1 MRKKSVASV
10 TMLGAWGLA
19 WLAFFHVGP
28 AIAAGVDC
36 GPVSNTS
43 ADLPRTTTIGT
54 NQAGTGAHAMGT
66 ALAAVGS
73 NHTPIS
79 VRVQPHSG
87 PNAWISLLQN
97 GELEFGIIN
106 TIDSYMAMTGTGNFG
121 KPSPALRVVSGGV
134 FPFFTGI
141 FVRDRS
147 DIKELKDLRG
157 KRVAWDYGGHAAN
170 QTFLNAAL
178 EIAGVKPSEV
188 IQVRVSN
195 MADGTQGVTEG
206 RVDATNTG
214 VGIAIDEEANAR
226 EPIRFLSVPNTEAA
240 NKILAKVGASVAKA
254 PASAGVKE
262 GANMIGY
269 PLTLSGSTKVSER
282 TVYTLVKA
290 WWEHLGEIQPKHP
303 LLKRWTKET
312 QAITN
317 FTVPYHPGAIRFYK
331 EVGAWTAKHEAQAKE
346 ICQ

>member
-1 MRKKSVASV
+1 MTHRRIVVV
-10 TMLGAWGLA
+10 TVSMFLVFA
-19 WLAFFHVGP
+19 WLTFYGGTP
-28 AIAAGVDC
+28 ALAAKVDC
-36 GPVSNTS
+36 SPVKITS
-43 ADLPRTTTIGT
+43 DALPRTAAIGT
-54 NQAGTGAHAMGT
+54 NPAGTGAHAMAT

-73 NHTPIS
+73 KATPVS
-79 VRVQPHSG
+79 VKVQPYSG

-106 TIDSYMAMTGTGNFG
+106 TIDSYMAMTGTGNFE
-121 KPSPALRVVSGGV
+121 KPSPAIRVVSGGV

-195 MADGTQGVTEG
+195 MADGTRGVTEG

-214 VGIAIDEEANAR
+214 VGIAINEEANAA

-240 NKILAKVGASVAKA
+240 NKILVKVGASVAKA
-254 PASAGVKE
+254 PAAAGVKE
-262 GANMIGY
+262 GTTMIGY
-269 PLTLSGSTKVSER
+269 PLTLAGSTHVGER

-290 WWEHLGEIQPKHP
+290 WWENLGEIQPKHP

-312 QAITN
+312 QAIAS
-317 FTVPYHPGAIRFYK
+317 FTVPYHPGAIKFYK
-331 EVGAWTAKHEAQAKE
+331 EVGVWTAGHEARSKE